1 MARPTLTVAL
11 AGNPNSGKTTLF
23 NSLTGSTAY
32 VGNWPGVTVEK
43 RQGTYRDR
51 RSKESVSVVDLPGIY
66 SLSPYTPEEVVSRD
80 FILNE
85 KPDVVI
91 NVLDATN
98 LERNLYMTTQIMEM
112 DVPMVVALNMTDVL
126 EKEGQSIDVEALSE
140 QLGCPVVSISA
151 LRQDNLDG
159 LMNAAIA
166 ASKKQRQ
173 GESVLSQGKY
183 KDVLAQMRGRYQS
196 QGIDHP
202 LFHAIKAMENDEKE
216 SEAHPDL
223 AKEAQRVLSEAGLN
237 DFEADSADERYQ
249 YITDRLVKARTGKKV
264 AAKDKLTV
272 SDKIDRVLTNRWAA
286 IPIFL
291 LALFII
297 FHLTFSEDLFYLGKM
312 GVPFSTN
319 FEGNR
324 FFEGLFWTE
333 GGINSIGVILMNLV
347 NGVTGWIWNGIE
359 TGLANINTPDWTIGL
374 LGSVIKDGFFAVLGF
389 LPQILVLFFFFSL
402 LEDSGYMA
410 RVAFVFDRIFRR
422 AGLSGRAFIPMLMG
436 YGCGVPAMINTRT
449 LNTDKERTA
458 TIRVI
463 AFFCCG
469 AKVTAV
475 SAIAAILSSNWGWN
489 GELVGL
495 SMYLAGLVLA
505 IAMVILMHWTTQREK
520 TPPFIMELPA
530 YHAPQWKSLAIHMWD
545 KTKGFVR
552 KASTII
558 VLAAVGIWLFSNFT
572 PTWQYIPA
580 MVDEFGQPLAEYE
593 GSILKGFC
601 QMISPVFYPLGF
613 GNNLGGEGW
622 SLTLASVLG
631 LVAKEV
637 VADALVSVAG
647 GAEAVGRM
655 VVGTGISLGG
665 LVAFL
670 VFNLTTIPC
679 FASVATAKAEL
690 PKGQLWKTILFW
702 LGTSYVFALIVRL
715 AFDWAWTLAIIIP
728 VVILVFVG
736 AYLWYRYACKKEEL
750 DAKEAA

>member
-1 MARPTLTVAL
+1 MARPMLTVAL

-51 RSKESVSVVDLPGIY
+51 RSKERVNVVDLPGIY

-183 KDVLAQMRGRYQS
+183 KDVLAQVSGRYQS

-223 AKEAQRVLSEAGLN
+223 VKEAQRVLSEAGLT

-249 YITDRLVKARTGKKV
+249 YITDHLVKARTGKKV